1 MVSSINRAV
10 WSRANTPS
18 LLELLPQVMEIAAL
32 AGTAIWGIYK
42 NEFSVFHKPDFS
54 PVTEADLTA
63 NEIIINGLARLS
75 PRWPVVSEEES
86 TPEFT
91 LRSKWDYHW
100 LVDPLDGTR
109 EFIKRNDEFTV
120 NIALI
125 HRHRPILG
133 VIYVPATQVTY
144 YATDCGGAFKLDL
157 AGKIE
162 QIQVR
167 PWDGRHIVIAGSR
180 AFRTGLFEQF
190 LSRFVSSEVV
200 SLGSSLKSCLIAE
213 GGADVYARFGPTAE
227 WDTAAAQCIVEAAGG
242 RVCDLNLRDLTYNQ
256 RPSLTNPSFIVVG
269 DLNHDWSTFLPSFHE

>member
-1 MVSSINRAV
+1 MTSSIKRAV
-10 WSRANTPS
+10 RPRVDISS
-18 LLELLPQVMEIAAL
+18 LRELLPRVIEVATQ
-32 AGTAIWGIYK
+32 AGAAIWDIYQNK
-42 NEFSVFHKPDFS
+42 FSVSQKSDCS

-63 NEIIINGLARLS
+63 NEIIIDGLARLN

-86 TPEFT
+86 IPDFA

-125 HRHRPILG
+125 HRHRPVLG
-133 VIYVPATQVTY
+133 VIYVPATKVTY
-144 YATDCGGAFKLDL
+144 YANVRGGAFK
-157 AGKIE
+157 AGPEGNIDR
-162 QIQVR
+162 IR
-167 PWDGRHIVIAGSR
+167 ARSWDGRHVVVAGSR
-180 AFRTGLFEQF
+180 AYRTGLFEQF
-190 LSRFVSSEVV
+190 LNRFISNEVL

-227 WDTAAAQCIVEAAGG
+227 WDTAAAQCIVEEAGG
-242 RVCDLNLRDLTYNQ
+242 RICDLSLRSLAYNQ

-269 DLNHDWSTFLPSFHE
+269 DLKHDWSAYLPNLSD